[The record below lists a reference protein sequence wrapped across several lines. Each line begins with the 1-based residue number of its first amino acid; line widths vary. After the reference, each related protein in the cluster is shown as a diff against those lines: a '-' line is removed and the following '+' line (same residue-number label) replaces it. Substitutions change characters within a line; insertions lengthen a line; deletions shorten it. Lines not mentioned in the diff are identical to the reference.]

1 MSSRTRQVRIRSACS
16 TLAIQGHIHT
26 SGRSNQAPGAG
37 RSAMADGD
45 EVTVKYAIDFIRGE
59 IHEAS
64 NVDRRTPVELPIGS
78 RLRDDVRA
86 TIQLQS
92 DGSYSAALSLTN
104 GMPLGLLIAAWP
116 SQLDDSGVA
125 FLLNQW
131 LLILRSGDKS
141 RYEMQFVKRGN
152 LTYINLM
159 TEYNGFSYLSFI
171 YSRKGTFWD
180 APRLT
185 A

>member
-1 MSSRTRQVRIRSACS
+1 
-16 TLAIQGHIHT
+16 
-26 SGRSNQAPGAG
+26 
-37 RSAMADGD
+37 MADGD

-185 A
+185 AKG